1 MTATRDI
8 ARGELIFSEKPL
20 NRGPRMSGK
29 PVCLGCYRVLKGG
42 EVLCPKGTEEHHA
55 IIYFTFPTD
64 LILRMRMACLLAVVL
79 GPEI

>member
-42 EVLCPKGTEEHHA
+42 EVLCPKGMEEHHA
-55 IIYFTFPTD
+55 IIYFTFHVDSLDFKDADGLSVRGRALP
-64 LILRMRMACLLAVVL
+64 
-79 GPEI
+79 

>member
-55 IIYFTFPTD
+55 II
-64 LILRMRMACLLAVVL
+64 
-79 GPEI
+79 